1 MKRHY
6 NWKLFLIGFLMNTV
20 RLFFIVIPA
29 LILLVVGIWVLPCL
43 YIGFAL
49 LAIALIIALVQQLA
63 IKHTAETTDDPK
75 LVPLA
80 EAVCSDDW
88 KERTIEWTKQKIQ
101 EQKEKEKDGRGPD
114 DENSAED

>member
-6 NWKLFLIGFLMNTV
+6 NLKLFLIGFLMNTF

-49 LAIALIIALVQQLA
+49 LVIALIIAFVQQLA
-63 IKHTAETTDDPK
+63 IKHTAETSDDPK

-88 KERTIEWTKQKIQ
+88 KERTIEWTNQKIQ
-101 EQKEKEKDGRGPD
+101 EQKEKDGRGPD
-114 DENSAED
+114 DADGQ

>member
-49 LAIALIIALVQQLA
+49 LAIALIIAFVQQLM
-63 IKHTAETTDDPK
+63 IKHTAETSDDPEF
-75 LVPLA
+75 VPFA
-80 EAVCSDDW
+80 EAMCSDDW

>member
-6 NWKLFLIGFLMNTV
+6 NWKLFLIGFLMNTF

-49 LAIALIIALVQQLA
+49 LAIALIIAFVQQLM
-63 IKHTAETTDDPK
+63 IKHTAETSDDPEF
-75 LVPLA
+75 VPFA
-80 EAVCSDDW
+80 EAMCSDDW